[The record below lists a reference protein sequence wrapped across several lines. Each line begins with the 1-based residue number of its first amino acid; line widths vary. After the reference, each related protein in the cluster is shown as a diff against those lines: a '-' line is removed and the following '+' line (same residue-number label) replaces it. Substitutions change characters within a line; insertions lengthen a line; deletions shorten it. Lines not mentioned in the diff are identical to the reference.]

1 MYPDPASLLILAGTI
16 ASPLVL
22 VLTAWFLVG
31 GGADAVVER
40 VTDLVVLTI
49 LPAGH
54 AVLRRARWAAGNLLV
69 TIGQRWVQYEGYRA
83 TGSGKGEAVRP

>member
-1 MYPDPASLLILAGTI
+1 MYLDLSSWLILAGTI

-22 VLTAWFLVG
+22 VLAAWFLVG

-49 LPAGH
+49 LPAVPT
-54 AVLRRARWAAGNLLV
+54 ALRRARWAAGNLLV
-69 TIGQRWVQYEGYRA
+69 TLGQRWVQYEGYPAAR
-83 TGSGKGEAVRP
+83 SGKGEAVRS